1 MKKIY
6 TEEFENIQILLKI
19 LNERPNNKV
28 MKNEFSSSDGDF
40 YFTGT
45 DSYEE
50 AVKLLRT
57 GYTDIIKTVKST
69 LATITKANK
78 HLNPGSRA
86 MPRNNI
92 MGYVPNVPNAII
104 GLPESMINTDLTPQK
119 RKTISIVYSMDG
131 NCCEETDFFI
141 KTGTV
146 LLAAINIIELSGIQ
160 VKLSVGFMAAE
171 TNKELTFPIVSIKN
185 YGQRLDLLKT
195 CFPLAHPSMMRRI
208 GFKWLETTPQI
219 TDENYSCGYGRDP
232 KDLKII
238 TDVVRQN
245 YNKNSY
251 VLNTHW
257 IRDNDYSV
265 EKLLTFLDFNV
276 KDGN

>member
-6 TEEFENIQILLKI
+6 TEEFESIQALLKT

-28 MKNEFSSSDGDF
+28 MSNEYSSADGDF
-40 YFTGT
+40 DFTGT
-45 DSYEE
+45 HSYEE

-69 LATITKANK
+69 LATITKSNK
-78 HLNPGSRA
+78 HLNSGSRT

-131 NCCEETDFFI
+131 NCCEGTDFFI
-141 KTGTV
+141 KTGTI

-171 TNKELTFPIVSIKN
+171 TSTELTFPIVSIKN

-219 TDENYSCGYGRDP
+219 TDQSYSCGYGRDP
-232 KDLKII
+232 KDLKTIAE
-238 TDVVRQN
+238 VVKQN

-257 IRDNDYSV
+257 IRDNNYSV